1 MTLPSLPSLPGR
13 RSATAAGRRLDVTI
27 VLAVL
32 LPLVSVLL
40 VLLARP
46 PTFAPQS
53 LAPALDDLSRATL
66 LCPGGGAET
75 VLGTAGGA
83 AGDATARVSNKD
95 RTVRLAPE
103 SVTRIEGR
111 APVVVTGVDDLAP
124 ALVGSVLG
132 DGAGTTCR
140 PPSSDQWFT
149 GVGAGARH
157 LSTLELVNPDAGP
170 ALVDVLVYGRD
181 GLVDVPEL
189 RGLAV
194 PGSGRATVDLARTVP
209 RRDDLTLRVTTAR
222 GRVGASVLDSYD
234 QLGAGA
240 SSSDWLPP
248 QATPLTENEL
258 VGLPSGAGQ
267 RTLVLTNPGD
277 DETRAT
283 VQVVSRTSVFTPEG
297 VEDVVLPPQSVTR
310 VSASRLV
317 GRDALRDAIGLRVT
331 TAEPVTASLRSF
343 LDGALTHTVP
353 GDRLVE
359 PTTLLV
365 PEGGGRLLLTGSS
378 GVGAVKVT
386 ARAADGKVVTRK
398 TLDVVADRA
407 YAVPLPNRTALVEVV
422 PQSTTL
428 TGAVLTTGDVV
439 TLLPLVELLRS
450 GLVAQV
456 RPGLD

>member
-1 MTLPSLPSLPGR
+1 MSLPSLPGR
-13 RSATAAGRRLDVTI
+13 RSAAAAGRRLDVTI

-40 VLLARP
+40 VLLVRP
-46 PTFAPQS
+46 PTFAPQA

-66 LCPGGGAET
+66 LCPGGGTET

-83 AGDATARVSNKD
+83 AGDVTARVSNKD
-95 RTVRLAPE
+95 RTVRLAPR

-132 DGAGTTCR
+132 GDAGTTCR

-194 PGSGRATVDLARTVP
+194 PGSGRATVDLARAVP

-248 QATPLTENEL
+248 QTAPLTENEL
-258 VGLPSGAGQ
+258 VGLPTGAGQ

-283 VQVVSRTSVFTPEG
+283 VQVVSSTSVFTPEG

-310 VSASRLV
+310 VSASRLL

-331 TAEPVTASLRSF
+331 TPDPVTVSLRSF
-343 LDGALTHTVP
+343 LDGDLTHTVP
-353 GDRLVE
+353 GDRLE
-359 PTTLLV
+359 EATTLLV

-378 GVGAVKVT
+378 GVGSVKVT
-386 ARAADGKVVTRK
+386 ARAADGEGRG
-398 TLDVVADRA
+398 
-407 YAVPLPNRTALVEVV
+407 
-422 PQSTTL
+422 PQDPRRR
-428 TGAVLTTGDVV
+428 G
-439 TLLPLVELLRS
+439 
-450 GLVAQV
+450 
-456 RPGLD
+456 RPGVRRPAPEPHGAGRGRRRRARP